1 MDLIKKLV
9 YNNDIIVYDREIID
23 YLKRLG
29 FPILYLIKEPT
40 KELCIEGLQQRYYG
54 AESIKYIQN
63 KDNNLYL
70 ESLRQNGLALKYIDR
85 QTDEICLEA
94 VKQNGMALEY
104 VKNKKYEICLEAVKQ
119 NGLAIQFINNEKYNI
134 SSLIYDNEYFTVK
147 KDIKINDECIICF
160 LKNNNVWCKLKC
172 DHIFHVECI
181 LKWLK
186 EKKNCPCCRVFL

>member
-1 MDLIKKLV
+1 MNLQDYKEQYNKLSIKKNLS
-9 YNNDIIVYDREIID
+9 
-23 YLKRLG
+23 G
-29 FPILYLIKEPT
+29 KE
-40 KELCIEGLQQRYYG
+40 
-54 AESIKYIQN
+54 A
-63 KDNNLYL
+63 L
-70 ESLRQNGLALKYIDR
+70 EAVKQNGYTLRYVAKQTDEICLEAVKQDGCALCYVAK

>member
-94 VKQNGMALEY
+94 VKQDGYALEF
-104 VKNKKYEICLEAVKQ
+104 A
-119 NGLAIQFINNEKYNI
+119 
-134 SSLIYDNEYFTVK
+134 SSK
-147 KDIKINDECIICF
+147 
-160 LKNNNVWCKLKC
+160 LKNNIDIVKIACNNKGLALYYANDNIKNNFEIIQTACNNNGFALKFINDFFKKKL
-172 DHIFHVECI
+172 
-181 LKWLK
+181 L
-186 EKKNCPCCRVFL
+186 